1 MISFQS
7 LLMITFFVLLFQSS
21 GAAFDTGD
29 LHVGH
34 IILEVDGQSTA
45 NLSHEQIAQ
54 MIATAYYNS
63 PQDHI
68 EFVVREKSKNEFDI
82 RRSSFMLL
90 NNSFE

>member
-1 MISFQS
+1 MFQ
-7 LLMITFFVLLFQSS
+7 QSS

-34 IILEVDGQSTA
+34 IILTVDGLSTA
-45 NLSHEQIAQ
+45 NLSHEQVAQ
-54 MIATAYYNS
+54 MMAMAYYNT
-63 PQDHI
+63 PHKDHI